1 MLLCS
6 MVKSLQIF
14 RELTKGSQPQT
25 VLRWSPYHHN
35 RVMREAEM
43 GADKGRKL
51 EDQYVFFLFFDSDE
65 IRKEI
70 PH

>member
-1 MLLCS
+1 
-6 MVKSLQIF
+6 
-14 RELTKGSQPQT
+14 
-25 VLRWSPYHHN
+25 
-35 RVMREAEM
+35 MREAEM

-51 EDQYVFFLFFDSDE
+51 EDQYVFFFFFDSDE